1 MKTKSHNFNLRVI
14 PRDKHKKNT
23 ELITIYL
30 EYRSGSK
37 RSKLST
43 GVKVPKGA
51 WSMSKSKILL
61 KEYPYLVES
70 QERLDEIMS
79 KTYSQVQLLNKKKT
93 SVETALDEVLQRM
106 PDESIL
112 EYYDE
117 WYKKTKGVEYSTYK
131 QRRGM
136 IISIQNKMTKIG
148 RKEYSV
154 LKFEHFAD
162 NTSLEKIATLIKKD
176 MDLEPNGS
184 YGYLKKL
191 DEIYNKK
198 YKGAS
203 PFGSSGLRG
212 KYEDPRKEGVEF
224 RDLLSGI
231 GSIKTIQDLESYL
244 FFLYSLCLRG
254 LNGKDIF
261 TMRDEDFVGVDA
273 NHFIPNSSLY
283 YEKQHYL
290 KRRGK
295 TKNKMKILSNLFPTL
310 QIRNWLQWCVEIERP
325 TLCKKDNEGYA
336 IFREFSKEEVYK
348 HWSMNLRTT
357 YSENLKALI
366 GKGINSARHTYT
378 ENGQDIDIPTAKL
391 ESSMGHTPRE
401 LRGKSIR
408 NYMKD
413 KEEELDLIH
422 IDILDE
428 CEIVE
433 LYFQL
438 WFFLKDK
445 KPFRGKAKRFFPDWF
460 EKEHNYFGYMYGER
474 LGLIGWTYKDEFR
487 LQKLEKRQSD
497 LEYLESIK
505 SGRIKVTPQQGGG
518 LLYEGTVGETGNIKV
533 PKELQELR
541 DKKDRIEKEK
551 RDKELKEVAHI
562 RDKDETTEPL
572 LIMRNPEDQI

>member
-1 MKTKSHNFNLRVI
+1 MKTKAHNFNLRVI

-37 RSKLST
+37 RTKLST

-117 WYKKTKGVEYSTYK
+117 WYKRTKGVEYSTYK

-148 RKEYSV
+148 KKEYSV

-162 NTSLEKIATLIKKD
+162 STSLEKIATIIKKE
-176 MDLEPNGS
+176 MGLEPNGS

-198 YKGAS
+198 YKKVS

-212 KYEDPRKEGVEF
+212 KYEDPLREGVEF
-224 RDLLSGI
+224 RDLLAGI

-254 LNGKDIF
+254 LNGIDIF
-261 TMRDEDFVGVDA
+261 TMRDEDFAGDGVHLGD
-273 NHFIPNSSLY
+273 HYIPNSNTY
-283 YEKQHYL
+283 YHKQHYL

-295 TKNKMKILSNLFPTL
+295 TKNKMKILSNIYPTL

-325 TLCKKDNEGYA
+325 TLCRQDEDYA
-336 IFREFSKEEVYK
+336 IFREFSKEEVHK

-378 ENGQDIDIPTAKL
+378 ENGQDIDIPIAKL

-428 CEIVE
+428 CEIIE

-438 WFFLKDK
+438 CFFLKDK
-445 KPFRGKAKRFFPDWF
+445 KPFRGKTLSFFPDWF
-460 EKEHNYFGYMYGER
+460 KDAHNQFDYMYGER
-474 LGLIGWTYKDEFR
+474 LGLIGWTYKDEFK
-487 LQKLEKRQSD
+487 LQKLERKQQD
-497 LEYLESIK
+497 LQYLDSIK
-505 SGRIKVTPQQGGG
+505 SGRLKVTPQVGGG
-518 LLYEGTVGETGNIKV
+518 LFYEGTVGGDETIKV
-533 PKELQELR
+533 PKELLELR
-541 DKKDRIEKEK
+541 ERKERIEKEK
-551 RDKELKEVAHI
+551 RDRELKEVARI
-562 RDKDETTEPL
+562 R
-572 LIMRNPEDQI
+572 N

>member
-1 MKTKSHNFNLRVI
+1 MKGKSHNFNLRVI
-14 PRDKHKKNT
+14 PRDKKKKNT

-30 EYRSGSK
+30 EYRSGST

-61 KEYPYLVES
+61 KEFPYLVES

-79 KTYSQVQLLNKKKT
+79 KTYSQVQLLNKKKI

-117 WYKKTKGVEYSTYK
+117 WYKKTKGVEYSTYQ

-136 IISIQNKMTKIG
+136 VSSIQKTMTKLG

-162 NTSLEKIATLIKKD
+162 NTSLTKIASIIKKD
-176 MDLEPNGS
+176 MGLEPNGS

-198 YKGAS
+198 YNRVS
-203 PFGSSGLRG
+203 PFGSAGLRG
-212 KYEDPRKEGVEF
+212 KYEDPLKEGVEF
-224 RDLLSGI
+224 RDLLAGI

-261 TMRDEDFVGVDA
+261 MMRDEDFVGVD
-273 NHFIPNSSLY
+273 NDHYIPNSLDFN
-283 YEKQHYL
+283 EKQHYL

-295 TKNKMKILSNLFPTL
+295 TKNKMKILSNLYPTL

-325 TLCKKDNEGYA
+325 TLCRTDEGYA
-336 IFREFSKEEVYK
+336 IFRKFSDEQAYK
-348 HWSMNLRTT
+348 IWSMNLRTT
-357 YSENLKALI
+357 YSENLKKLI

-378 ENGQDIDIPTAKL
+378 ENGQGIDIPTAKL
-391 ESSMGHTPRE
+391 ESSMGHTPKEVR
-401 LRGKSIR
+401 RKSIR
-408 NYMKD
+408 NYMRD

-438 WFFLKDK
+438 CFFLKDK
-445 KPFRGKAKRFFPDWF
+445 KPFRGIRKTFFPKWF
-460 EKEHNYFGYMYGER
+460 KKEHNYFAYMYGER

-487 LQKLEKRQSD
+487 LQKLEQKQRD
-497 LEYLESIK
+497 LEFLQGIK
-505 SGRIKVTPQQGGG
+505 SKRIKVTPQKTGG
-518 LLYEGTVGETGNIKV
+518 LLYEFKTGSESTTLPI
-533 PKELQELR
+533 PRELQELR
-541 DKKDRIEKEK
+541 DKKSEIKNK
-551 RDKELKEVAHI
+551 KYQKELRELS
-562 RDKDETTEPL
+562 ETEFERL
-572 LIMRNPEDQI
+572 

>member
-1 MKTKSHNFNLRVI
+1 MKGKSHNFNLRVI
-14 PRDKHKKNT
+14 PRDKKKKNT

-30 EYRSGSK
+30 EYRSGST

-61 KEYPYLVES
+61 KEFPYLVES

-79 KTYSQVQLLNKKKT
+79 KTYSQVQLLNKKKI

-117 WYKKTKGVEYSTYK
+117 WYKKTKGVEYSTYQ

-136 IISIQNKMTKIG
+136 VSSIQKTMTKLG

-162 NTSLEKIATLIKKD
+162 NTSLTKIASIIKKD
-176 MDLEPNGS
+176 MGLEPNGS

-198 YKGAS
+198 YNRVS
-203 PFGSSGLRG
+203 PFGSAGLRG
-212 KYEDPRKEGVEF
+212 KYEDPLKEGVEF
-224 RDLLSGI
+224 RDLLAGI

-261 TMRDEDFVGVDA
+261 MMRDEDFVGVD
-273 NHFIPNSSLY
+273 NDHYIPNSLDFN
-283 YEKQHYL
+283 EKQHYL

-295 TKNKMKILSNLFPTL
+295 TKNKMKILSNLYPTL

-325 TLCKKDNEGYA
+325 TLCRTDEGYA
-336 IFREFSKEEVYK
+336 IFRKFSDEQAYK
-348 HWSMNLRTT
+348 IWSMNLRTT
-357 YSENLKALI
+357 YSENLKKLI

-378 ENGQDIDIPTAKL
+378 ENGQGIDIPTAKL
-391 ESSMGHTPRE
+391 ESSMGHTPKEVR
-401 LRGKSIR
+401 RKSIR
-408 NYMKD
+408 NYMRD

-438 WFFLKDK
+438 CFFLKDK
-445 KPFRGKAKRFFPDWF
+445 KPFRGIRKTFFPKWF
-460 EKEHNYFGYMYGER
+460 KKEHNYFAYMYGER

-487 LQKLEKRQSD
+487 LQKLEQKHSD
-497 LEYLESIK
+497 LQFLQGIK
-505 SGRIKVTPQQGGG
+505 SKRIKVTPQKTGG
-518 LLYEGTVGETGNIKV
+518 LLYEFTGEFESDLPI
-533 PKELQELR
+533 PRELQELR
-541 DKKDRIEKEK
+541 DKKSEIKNK
-551 RDKELKEVAHI
+551 KYQKELRELS
-562 RDKDETTEPL
+562 ETEFERL
-572 LIMRNPEDQI
+572 

>member
-1 MKTKSHNFNLRVI
+1 MYICVRKVVVKSKSHNFNLRVI
-14 PRDKHKKNT
+14 PRDKQKKNT

-30 EYRSGSK
+30 EYRSGST

-51 WSMSKSKILL
+51 WSLSKSKILL
-61 KEYPYLVES
+61 NEYPYLVES

-79 KTYSQVQLLNKKKT
+79 KTYSQVQLLNKKKI
-93 SVETALDEVLQRM
+93 SVETALDEILQRM

-112 EYYDE
+112 EYYDA
-117 WYKKTKGVEYSTYK
+117 WYEKHKSIDYSTYQ

-136 IISIQNKMTKIG
+136 IISIQKNMIKSG
-148 RKEYSV
+148 YKEYSV

-162 NTSLEKIATLIKKD
+162 NTSLEKLATIIKKE
-176 MDLEPNGS
+176 MGLEPNGS

-198 YKGAS
+198 YKRAS
-203 PFGSSGLRG
+203 PFGSAELRG
-212 KYEDPRKEGVEF
+212 KYEDPENEGVEF

-231 GSIKTIQDLESYL
+231 GNIKTIQDLESYL

-261 TMRDEDFVGVDA
+261 KMRDTDFVGVDCD
-273 NHFIPNSSLY
+273 HYIPNLTDYS
-283 YEKQHYL
+283 EKQHYL

-295 TKNKMKILSNLFPTL
+295 SNNKMKILSNLYPTL

-325 TLCKKDNEGYA
+325 RLARTNEGYA
-336 IFREFSKEEVYK
+336 IYREFSDVEVNKY
-348 HWSMNLRTT
+348 WNNSLRTT
-357 YSENLKALI
+357 YSQNLGKLI

-378 ENGQDIDIPTAKL
+378 ENGNDIGVSISKL
-391 ESSMGHTPRE
+391 QSSMGHIPNE
-401 LRGKSIR
+401 VRGKSIR
-408 NYMKD
+408 NYLRD

-438 WFFLKDK
+438 CFFLKDK
-445 KPFRGKAKRFFPDWF
+445 KPFRGIRKTFFPKWF
-460 EKEHNYFGYMYGER
+460 KRDHNDFAYMYGER

-487 LQKLEKRQSD
+487 LQKLEKKQGD
-497 LEYLESIK
+497 LQYLESIK
-505 SGRIKVTPQQGGG
+505 SGRLKVTPQVGGG
-518 LLYEGTVGETGNIKV
+518 LFYEMKGDPYDETIRV

-541 DKKDRIEKEK
+541 DKKADIKKKKWEKEL
-551 RDKELKEVAHI
+551 RELS
-562 RDKDETTEPL
+562 ETRFERL
-572 LIMRNPEDQI
+572 